1 MNNTNF
7 IKINVGG
14 HTATVGQL
22 PDCERGWWYV
32 TECSKNGVVG
42 LSGKTVKDIKNN
54 IHLACA
60 ELSKLNRPCA
70 PQ

>member
-7 IKINVGG
+7 IKINVGS

-22 PDCERGWWYV
+22 PDCERGRWYV
-32 TECSKNGVVG
+32 IDCSKKGVAG
-42 LSGKTVKDIKNN
+42 LSGKTVKDIKDN
-54 IHLACA
+54 IRLACA

-70 PQ
+70 HQ